1 MYETILDPEKL
12 AADVVDTVR
21 AGTQAPL
28 SDCVKTARIVFE
40 TLLQHT
46 NDDVLR
52 KVSGILVNFQPNL
65 LECFDARLLGTLRD
79 RLDDWLS
86 EKAELS
92 YSISQQDDAY
102 IDDLNTFSNV
112 AEKTD
117 PRIPQAVIA
126 VNDYEFLYKLN
137 NLYIMDQSQEVRL
150 ASIRLLST
158 LASFLPT
165 VICCLIETKLPMV
178 LAPAITSSRYS
189 KEEKSLCI
197 KLLDMMAMSGQE
209 FPLHHLSCFNDV
221 FFSKL
226 SNLHDDKSAI
236 QLFANI
242 YANTPQ
248 EVKDFA
254 LTTLRSNKNANFGQH
269 LIDFANLKGG
279 LPSIT
284 LLKELLS
291 SSPEE
296 VDDLFYRNDLTVAST
311 VVSRE
316 LLNSEK
322 REVRVK
328 CLECIGA
335 LADLGLNDYSMR
347 DAVENCDV
355 VGEEELI
362 EEIKQKLNQ

>member
-52 KVSGILVNFQPNL
+52 KVSGIL
-65 LECFDARLLGTLRD
+65 
-79 RLDDWLS
+79 
-86 EKAELS
+86 LS

-209 FPLHHLSCFNDV
+209 FPLHHLSPCKV
-221 FFSKL
+221 FGMHWSVGPI
-226 SNLHDDKSAI
+226 SVSMII
-236 QLFANI
+236 Q
-242 YANTPQ
+242 
-248 EVKDFA
+248 
-254 LTTLRSNKNANFGQH
+254 
-269 LIDFANLKGG
+269 
-279 LPSIT
+279 
-284 LLKELLS
+284 
-291 SSPEE
+291 
-296 VDDLFYRNDLTVAST
+296 
-311 VVSRE
+311 
-316 LLNSEK
+316 
-322 REVRVK
+322 
-328 CLECIGA
+328 
-335 LADLGLNDYSMR
+335 
-347 DAVENCDV
+347 
-355 VGEEELI
+355 
-362 EEIKQKLNQ
+362 